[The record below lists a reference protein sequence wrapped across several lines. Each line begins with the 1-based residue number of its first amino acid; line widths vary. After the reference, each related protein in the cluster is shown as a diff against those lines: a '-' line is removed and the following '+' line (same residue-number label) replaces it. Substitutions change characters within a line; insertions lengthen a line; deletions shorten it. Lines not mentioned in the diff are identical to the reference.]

1 MSSASSSGSSI
12 AAKCPPLG
20 ISVQRLTSKK
30 RSAQSRGAVT
40 RSSGT
45 NLANNHA
52 TYRRSEAWQNAFA
65 G

>member
-1 MSSASSSGSSI
+1 MTEFNFGEFTFYEA
-12 AAKCPPLG
+12 
-20 ISVQRLTSKK
+20 
-30 RSAQSRGAVT
+30 
-40 RSSGT
+40 